1 MAFPVGWPPRP
12 SPGALNIAFFVEGN
26 ASADYSD
33 NAYLFIDGV
42 GANPFQ
48 PTPYVPPGGEEVVA
62 PISSI
67 GPGTPLGTGRDA
79 RDAVP
84 FNPNVF
90 FRGEGLGTSRT
101 TMVFAAGLVTYTD
114 LTKKFDQG
122 MVGKEMRLSGST
134 SAGNDGTFSIK
145 EVLSDHVVTW
155 ENASGVTEDFP
166 VAGEFRLRLV
176 DEAPPKAAI
185 WSSTIRV
192 TNEGSDDIYVS
203 FNGTDDHG
211 KIPANSSVVY
221 RSRAEAGMAL
231 RSAAGTPAF
240 FIEAW

>member
-48 PTPYVPPGGEEVVA
+48 PTPYVPPGGEEVVT
-62 PISSI
+62 PITSI

-90 FRGEGLGTSRT
+90 FRGSGLGTSKT
-101 TMVFAAGLVTYTD
+101 TLVVAVGLVTYTD
-114 LTKKFDQG
+114 LTKKFHQG
-122 MVGKEMRLSGST
+122 MVAKEMRIGGST
-134 SAGNDGTFSIK
+134 SAGNDGDFVIK

-155 ENASGVTEDFP
+155 ENATGVTEDFP
-166 VAGEFRLRLV
+166 LAGSFRMRV
-176 DEAPPKAAI
+176 IDESPPKAAI
-185 WSSTIRV
+185 WSSTIRI
-192 TNEGSDDIYVS
+192 TNEGSDDMYVT

-211 KIPANSSVVY
+211 KIPANSAVIY
-221 RSRAEAGMAL
+221 RSRAEAGMAV
-231 RSAAGTPAF
+231 RSDSGTPAF